1 MNKDEALKLY
11 EDKMSFRNLSPK
23 TINMYKFYLGK
34 YFDSIGKED
43 IFTLTIDDA
52 VRYVADLKNS
62 GKFKSQSLNLIIS
75 TIRCF
80 NELVLDINVSRSK
93 FPLVKFKQN
102 QISIFSDEE
111 IQLLLNHADLR
122 LKTMIFLGIDC
133 GLRVSEVAN
142 LKISDIH
149 SKEGFILIRE
159 SKRGKSRKVKLS
171 DQCLHILRQYWKV
184 YRPIDYFFP
193 SPQKN
198 KEGQPIVHQCIN
210 HLFRD
215 LLKKVNLS
223 EKNYCFHSLRHTYA
237 THMLE
242 DDCDIFLLKKLLGH
256 DSISS
261 TARYVHLTS
270 HDIKSSFSPSDKRGY
285 TL

>member
-1 MNKDEALKLY
+1 
-11 EDKMSFRNLSPK
+11 
-23 TINMYKFYLGK
+23 
-34 YFDSIGKED
+34 
-43 IFTLTIDDA
+43 
-52 VRYVADLKNS
+52 
-62 GKFKSQSLNLIIS
+62 
-75 TIRCF
+75 
-80 NELVLDINVSRSK
+80 
-93 FPLVKFKQN
+93 
-102 QISIFSDEE
+102 
-111 IQLLLNHADLR
+111 
-122 LKTMIFLGIDC
+122 MIFLGIDC

-256 DSISS
+256 DSFSS

>member
-133 GLRVSEVAN
+133 GLRVCEVAN

-256 DSISS
+256 DSFSS

>member
-52 VRYVADLKNS
+52 VRYIADLKNS

-256 DSISS
+256 DSFSS

>member
-43 IFTLTIDDA
+43 IFTLTIDNA

-256 DSISS
+256 DSFSS

>member
-256 DSISS
+256 DSFSS
-261 TARYVHLTS
+261 TDRYVHLTT

>member
-256 DSISS
+256 DSFSS
-261 TARYVHLTS
+261 TARYVHFTS

>member
-111 IQLLLNHADLR
+111 IQLLLNYADLR

-256 DSISS
+256 DSFSS

>member
-1 MNKDEALKLY
+1 MNKDEALTLY

-23 TINMYKFYLGK
+23 TIKMYKFYLSK
-34 YFDSIGKED
+34 YFDDIGKD
-43 IFTLTIDDA
+43 DLSSLTIDDA
-52 VRYVADLKNS
+52 IRYVADLKNS
-62 GKFKSQSLNLIIS
+62 GKFEPQSLNIIIS

-80 NELVLDINVSRSK
+80 NELVLDICVSKSK
-93 FPLVKFKQN
+93 FPLVRFKQN

-111 IQLLLNHADLR
+111 IQMLLDHADLR

-159 SKRGKSRKVKLS
+159 SKRGKSRKIKLS
-171 DQCLHILRQYWKV
+171 NQCLHILRRYWSV

-193 SPQKN
+193 SSFK
-198 KEGQPIVHQCIN
+198 KKAGQPITASYIN
-210 HLFRD
+210 SLFRN
-215 LLKKVNLS
+215 LLKELNLS
-223 EKNYCFHSLRHTYA
+223 QDYHFHSLRHTYA

-256 DSISS
+256 NSFSS